1 MAKKIRLH
9 PHAEERLTE
18 RGATKEE
25 VLATVESGEK
35 FPAKFERTG
44 FRRNFSFGGL
54 WKGRPY
60 KTKQVGAYAV
70 NEDGGWLVLTIIVKY
85 F

>member
-1 MAKKIRLH
+1 MAKEIRLH
-9 PHAEERLTE
+9 PHAERRLSE

-25 VLATVESGEK
+25 VLATVESGER

-44 FRRNFSFGGL
+44 FRRNFPFAGS
-54 WKGRPY
+54 WRGRQY
-60 KTKQVGAYAV
+60 KIKQIESYAV
-70 NEDGGWLVLTIIVKY
+70 NENGGWLVLTVIVKY